1 MKQLNINLIVL
12 ALGIAFSTGAIAQNQ
27 STAGATP
34 TWGSLAVE
42 SWLHR
47 TPLQLADAGPAI
59 GVQSVESIE
68 SAEAA
73 ALLAAARK
81 KALSVRLD
89 ALYEVAKEQCNTYA
103 VDARP
108 HCLIQMK
115 AGFGK

>member
-12 ALGIAFSTGAIAQNQ
+12 ALSIAFSTGATAQN
-27 STAGATP
+27 AIPAVGAQP
-34 TWGSLAVE
+34 
-42 SWLHR
+42 
-47 TPLQLADAGPAI
+47 I
-59 GVQSVESIE
+59 ESIE
-68 SAEAA
+68 SVESAESA